1 MATVSSAQ
9 ERSTTQ
15 RRSRFSLSLSQRDAV
30 WGYLFVAPA
39 VIGFIV
45 FAVGPLVASI
55 FLGFTEWN
63 LVNDP
68 QWIGTENWRTIF
80 TFDIAETPPAV
91 DPETGENFFRCGRS
105 KVPESQVAALE
116 GTIEERTRRVITCAP
131 IYTVASDVLPRGY
144 QEVSTINL
152 GDKVYVLGSRDP
164 IFWKSLYNTAF
175 LLLGIPVSMALSLL
189 IAVMLNQGLRGTS
202 IFRAIYYLPSI
213 LPIAA
218 TALIWTWIFNP
229 DFGLLNYFLR
239 EVGMRSDIK
248 WLADAATVKPALI
261 MMGVWG
267 GMGFSILIY
276 LAALQNVPSHLYEA
290 AEIDGAGTLARFRYI
305 TWPSLTP
312 TTFFLLVTGMIGG
325 FQNFIQP
332 YIMTNG
338 GPYFASTT
346 TVMVI
351 WQNAFRD
358 LQMGYASVQAWIL
371 GAIIIVITII
381 NFLLA
386 RRWVYYQ
393 FEA

>member
-1 MATVSSAQ
+1 MAATVS
-9 ERSTTQ
+9 RTTK
-15 RRSRFSLSLSQRDAV
+15 RSRFSLSLSQRDAV

-39 VIGFIV
+39 IIGFIV
-45 FAVGPLVASI
+45 FAVGPLIASLI
-55 FLGFTEWN
+55 LSFTRWN
-63 LVNDP
+63 LVTDP
-68 QWIGTENWRTIF
+68 QWIGLQNWRTVF
-80 TFDIAETPPAV
+80 TFSAAETPPAL
-91 DPETGENFFRCGRS
+91 DPDTGERLFRCGRE
-105 KVPESQVAALE
+105 KVLESQVAVLE
-116 GTIEERTRRVITCAP
+116 GTVDARTRRVITCDP

-144 QEVSTINL
+144 QEITRITL

-175 LLLGIPVSMALSLL
+175 LLLGIPVSMTLSLL
-189 IAVMLNQGLRGTS
+189 IAIMLNQGLRGTAL
-202 IFRAIYYLPSI
+202 FRAIYYLPSI

-229 DFGLLNYFLR
+229 DFGLLNYFLGQIGLPR
-239 EVGMRSDIK
+239 DIR
-248 WLADAATVKPALI
+248 WLGDPATVKPALI
-261 MMGVWG
+261 VMGVWG
-267 GMGFSILIY
+267 GLGFGILIY
-276 LAALQNVPSHLYEA
+276 LAALQNVPRHLYEA

-358 LQMGYASVQAWIL
+358 LQMGYASVQAWVL
-371 GAIIIVITII
+371 GTIIIIITII
-381 NFLLA
+381 NFLIA

>member
-1 MATVSSAQ
+1 MATSAASAPQ
-9 ERSTTQ
+9 KK
-15 RRSRFSLSLSQRDAV
+15 SRFNLSLSQRDAL
-30 WGYLFVAPA
+30 WGYLFVAPG
-39 VIGFIV
+39 VFGFLV
-45 FAVGPLVASI
+45 FAIGPLIASLI
-55 FLGFTEWN
+55 LSFTQWN
-63 LVNDP
+63 LVTDP
-68 QWIGTENWRTIF
+68 RWIGAQNWSQVF
-80 TFDIAETPPAV
+80 TFSAAETPPAV

-116 GTIEERTRRVITCAP
+116 GTIEERTRRVITCSP

-144 QEVSTINL
+144 QEITTVKL
-152 GDKVYVLGSRDP
+152 GDRVYVLGSRDP

-175 LLLGIPVSMALSLL
+175 LLLGIPISMALSLM
-189 IAVMLNQGLRGTS
+189 IAIMLNQGLRGTS
-202 IFRAIYYLPSI
+202 LFRAIYYLPSI

-229 DFGLLNYFLR
+229 DFGLLNYFLGQ
-239 EVGMRSDIK
+239 VGLKSDIQ
-248 WLADAATVKPALI
+248 WLNDRATVKPALI

-267 GMGFSILIY
+267 GLGFSILIY
-276 LAALQNVPSHLYEA
+276 LAALQNVPRHLYEA
-290 AEIDGAGTLARFRYI
+290 AEIDGAGTLSRFRFI

-325 FQNFIQP
+325 FQNFVQP

-371 GAIIIVITII
+371 GFIIIVITII
-381 NFLLA
+381 NFLVA